1 MKNNKKVVFTEVIL
15 LTVFLFLITGCSST
29 FQTRKVTTSGFLGNY
44 SQLAGGSGDEA
55 QLIYINPQAD
65 FNAYTK
71 ILMDPVKFYSDEN
84 SKLEGEDKKRIV
96 DYLHATIKEQLKT
109 DYMFVNEPSSETMRL
124 RVAITEAKGS
134 KVVMD
139 TISSI
144 IPVGMALG
152 LLKKVATGTNLSVGK
167 ASIELEIQDSQTG
180 ERLVAAVDER
190 AGRKYTGKFDK
201 FDKYHTVEDA
211 FDYWAKKL
219 KKRLAYLSRLTDKRI
234 FNHNINNY

>member
-1 MKNNKKVVFTEVIL
+1 MENNKKVIFAEVMFL
-15 LTVFLFLITGCSST
+15 AVFLFLITGCSST
-29 FQTRKVTTSGFLGNY
+29 FQTRKVTTTTFLGDY
-44 SQLAGGSGDEA
+44 SQLEKGSDDEA

-71 ILMDPVKFYSDEN
+71 ILMDPVKFYSDED

-96 DYLHATIKEQLKT
+96 DYLDATIKEQLET
-109 DYMFVNEPSSETMRL
+109 DYMFVNEPSAETMRL

-144 IPVGMALG
+144 IPIGIALG
-152 LLKKVATGTNLSVGK
+152 LVKKVATGTNLSVGK
-167 ASIELEIQDSQTG
+167 ASVEMELQDSQTG
-180 ERLVAAVDER
+180 QRLAAAVDER

-211 FDYWAKKL
+211 FDFWAKKL
-219 KKRLAYLSRLTDKRI
+219 KKRLAEFRTQ
-234 FNHNINNY
+234 

>member
-1 MKNNKKVVFTEVIL
+1 MEIKMKSIIKVITLFGIL
-15 LTVFLFLITGCSST
+15 LFLITGCSST
-29 FQTRKVTTSGFLGNY
+29 FQTRKVTTSGFLGDY
-44 SQLAGGSGDEA
+44 SQLEKGNGDEA
-55 QLIYINPQAD
+55 QLMYINPQAD
-65 FNAYTK
+65 FNAYTR
-71 ILMDPVKFYSDEN
+71 ILMDPVKFYSDKN

-96 DYLHATIKEQLKT
+96 DYLHATIQDQLKT
-109 DYMFVNEPSSETMRL
+109 DYTFVNEPSAETMRL
-124 RVAITEAKGS
+124 RVAITEAQGS

-144 IPVGMALG
+144 IPIGMALG
-152 LLKKVATGTNLSVGK
+152 LVKKVAVGTNLSVGK
-167 ASIELEIQDSQTG
+167 ARVELEIQDSQTG

-219 KKRLAYLSRLTDKRI
+219 KKRLTDLRI
-234 FNHNINNY
+234 Q

>member
-1 MKNNKKVVFTEVIL
+1 MRDSKKVVFTGTAVL
-15 LTVFLFLITGCSST
+15 VVFLFIITGCSST
-29 FQTRKVTTSGFLGNY
+29 FQTRKVETSGFLSNY
-44 SQLAGGSGDEA
+44 PQLKKGIGDEA

-65 FNAYTK
+65 FNAYTR

-96 DYLHATIKEQLKT
+96 DYLHATILEQLKY
-109 DYMFVNEPSSETMRL
+109 DYTFVNKPSEGTMRL
-124 RVAITEAKGS
+124 RVAITEARGS

-144 IPVGMALG
+144 IPIGMALG
-152 LLKKVATGTNLSVGK
+152 LVKKVATGTNLSVGK
-167 ASIELEIQDSQTG
+167 ASVELEILDSQTG

-201 FDKYHTVEDA
+201 FQKYHTVEAA
-211 FDYWAKKL
+211 FDFWAKKL
-219 KKRLAYLSRLTDKRI
+219 KKRLAEFRTQ
-234 FNHNINNY
+234 

>member
-1 MKNNKKVVFTEVIL
+1 MRNSKKVVFAG
-15 LTVFLFLITGCSST
+15 LTVLMVFLFLITGCSST
-29 FQTRKVTTSGFLGNY
+29 HQTRKVTTSGFLSDY
-44 SQLAGGSGDEA
+44 SQLEGGRKDEA

-65 FNAYTK
+65 FNSYTR
-71 ILMDPVKFYSDEN
+71 ILMDPVKFYSDKN

-96 DYLHATIKEQLKT
+96 DYLHATILEQLKY
-109 DYMFVNEPSSETMRL
+109 DYTFVNKPSEGTMRL
-124 RVAITEAKGS
+124 RVAITEAQGS

-144 IPVGMALG
+144 IPIGMAIG
-152 LLKKVATGTNLSVGK
+152 LVKKVAVGTNLSVGK

-201 FDKYHTVEDA
+201 FEKYHTVEDA
-211 FDYWAKKL
+211 FDYWAEKL
-219 KKRLAYLSRLTDKRI
+219 KKRLAEFRTQ
-234 FNHNINNY
+234 

>member
-1 MKNNKKVVFTEVIL
+1 MENNKKVIFAEVIFL
-15 LTVFLFLITGCSST
+15 AVFLFLITGCSST
-29 FQTRKVTTSGFLGNY
+29 FQTRKVTTTTFLGDY
-44 SQLAGGSGDEA
+44 SQLEKGSDDEA
-55 QLIYINPQAD
+55 LLIYINPKTD

-96 DYLHATIKEQLKT
+96 DYLHATILEQLKY
-109 DYMFVNEPSSETMRL
+109 DYTFVNKPSEGTMRL
-124 RVAITEAKGS
+124 RVAITEVRGS

-144 IPVGMALG
+144 IPIGMALG
-152 LLKKVATGTNLSVGK
+152 LVKKVATGTNLSVGK
-167 ASIELEIQDSQTG
+167 ASVELEILDSQTG

-201 FDKYHTVEDA
+201 FQKYHTVEDA
-211 FDYWAKKL
+211 FDFWTKKL
-219 KKRLAYLSRLTDKRI
+219 KKRLAEFRTQ
-234 FNHNINNY
+234 

>member
-1 MKNNKKVVFTEVIL
+1 MRDRKKVVFAVTTVL
-15 LTVFLFLITGCSST
+15 VVFLFLITGCSST
-29 FQTRKVTTSGFLGNY
+29 FQTRKVTPSGFLGNY
-44 SQLAGGSGDEA
+44 SQLEKGSKDEA
-55 QLIYINPQAD
+55 QLIYINPKAD

-71 ILMDPVKFYSDEN
+71 ILMVPVKFYSDEN

-109 DYMFVNEPSSETMRL
+109 DYMFVNEPSAETMRL
-124 RVAITEAKGS
+124 RVAITEARGS

-144 IPVGMALG
+144 VPVGMALG
-152 LLKKVATGTNLSVGK
+152 LVKKVASGTNLSVGQ

-211 FDYWAKKL
+211 FDYWAEKL
-219 KKRLAYLSRLTDKRI
+219 KKRLAELRTQ
-234 FNHNINNY
+234 

>member
-1 MKNNKKVVFTEVIL
+1 MEIKMKSIIKVITLFGIL
-15 LTVFLFLITGCSST
+15 LFLITGCSST
-29 FQTRKVTTSGFLGNY
+29 FQTRKVTTSGFLGDY
-44 SQLAGGSGDEA
+44 SQLEKGNGDEA
-55 QLIYINPQAD
+55 QLMYINPQAD
-65 FNAYTK
+65 FNAYTR
-71 ILMDPVKFYSDEN
+71 ILMDPVKFYSDKN

-96 DYLHATIKEQLKT
+96 DYLHATIQDQLKT
-109 DYMFVNEPSSETMRL
+109 DYTFVNEPSAETMRL
-124 RVAITEAKGS
+124 RVAITEAQGS

-144 IPVGMALG
+144 IPIGMALG
-152 LLKKVATGTNLSVGK
+152 LVKKVAVGTNLSVGK
-167 ASIELEIQDSQTG
+167 ARVELEIQDSQTG

-219 KKRLAYLSRLTDKRI
+219 KKRLTDLCI
-234 FNHNINNY
+234 Q